1 MGACYDENVLS
12 RVIYAAD
19 VTVSPGKVGLL
30 AMHSL
35 NYGTPV
41 ITHDSFEFQMPEY
54 EAITDN
60 VTGSFFEYNSAESL
74 AKEILV
80 WTKKVKDEDTIK
92 ACHDVIDRLYN
103 PRTQSR
109 IIHEVL
115 NEKIVPYI
123 YFYERLSVD
132 FLTFAMD

>member
-1 MGACYDENVLS
+1 
-12 RVIYAAD
+12 
-19 VTVSPGKVGLL
+19 
-30 AMHSL
+30 MHSL

-41 ITHDSFEFQMPEY
+41 ITHDNFEFQMPEY

-80 WTKKVKDEDTIK
+80 WTKKVKDEETIK

-115 NEKIVPYI
+115 NEKK
-123 YFYERLSVD
+123 
-132 FLTFAMD
+132 